1 MVFSG
6 IFTFSIRSIC
16 VKINK
21 RFPSLYPGTSMEP
34 SSFSNLAVTSCVEYF
49 WSFSV
54 AVFVKDTRFYHLK
67 EHGATFYKPEI
78 SKIKKKYS

>member
-1 MVFSG
+1 
-6 IFTFSIRSIC
+6 
-16 VKINK
+16 
-21 RFPSLYPGTSMEP
+21 MEP

-54 AVFVKDTRFYHLK
+54 AAFVKDTRFYHLK